1 MIMNIVTSENFAS
14 EVLESSIP
22 VVVDFFATWC
32 GPCRMIAP
40 LLEAAAED
48 YEGKVKFVKLDVDE
62 AGDIARDYSVMSI
75 PTLIIFKEGE
85 EAAKTV
91 GALGAEELEEWID
104 SNI

>member
-1 MIMNIVTSENFAS
+1 MLQVTSENFAS
-14 EVLESSIP
+14 EVLDSPIP

-32 GPCRMIAP
+32 GPCRMLSP
-40 LLEAAAED
+40 VLETVSED

-62 AGDIARDYSVMSI
+62 AGDIAKDYSVMSI
-75 PTLIIFKEGE
+75 PTLIIVKNGE

-91 GALGAEELEEWID
+91 GAMGAEELEEWID